1 MQFAK
6 KFLPQIDST
15 SSFNLGELII
25 FLRVL
30 RVRASPVKDKCSLF
44 PREKIAQWMETS
56 LDDATDP
63 WGVKVE
69 RVEM

>member
-1 MQFAK
+1 MFGGNSFRK
-6 KFLPQIDST
+6 VKYFDFPLFEKFVL
-15 SSFNLGELII
+15 NLTLIWPI
-25 FLRVL
+25 
-30 RVRASPVKDKCSLF
+30 SI
-44 PREKIAQWMETS
+44 REKIAQWMETS

>member
-1 MQFAK
+1 MRYVCIQA
-6 KFLPQIDST
+6 
-15 SSFNLGELII
+15 
-25 FLRVL
+25 
-30 RVRASPVKDKCSLF
+30 
-44 PREKIAQWMETS
+44 S

>member
-1 MQFAK
+1 MK
-6 KFLPQIDST
+6 GVNYHFLS
-15 SSFNLGELII
+15 
-25 FLRVL
+25 
-30 RVRASPVKDKCSLF
+30 
-44 PREKIAQWMETS
+44 REKIAQWMEDI

>member
-1 MQFAK
+1 MKKLSEILSDRENISHAMQA
-6 KFLPQIDST
+6 T
-15 SSFNLGELII
+15 
-25 FLRVL
+25 
-30 RVRASPVKDKCSLF
+30 
-44 PREKIAQWMETS
+44 

>member
-1 MQFAK
+1 MSCRNSLREVSLDKFFSKRYKIKRVFAK
-6 KFLPQIDST
+6 KNIL
-15 SSFNLGELII
+15 
-25 FLRVL
+25 
-30 RVRASPVKDKCSLF
+30 
-44 PREKIAQWMETS
+44 REKIAQWMEDI

>member
-1 MQFAK
+1 MQRF
-6 KFLPQIDST
+6 FR
-15 SSFNLGELII
+15 NGERLLIVTLCWNEM
-25 FLRVL
+25 F
-30 RVRASPVKDKCSLF
+30 
-44 PREKIAQWMETS
+44 REKIAQWMEDI